1 MMSEKE
7 FTDMAAELRVA
18 AVRSAVAAGIGVE
31 GAEDVA
37 QDIMLRLWTLR
48 DNISSARHA
57 RHARGLAVVAARNRA
72 LDMLRQSHTVS
83 LTPGVTIAQPSS
95 AADVAIEAEETDAW
109 LQRRLQALP
118 PMQHQVLRL
127 RQIELKD
134 NAEIAAILGIKPA
147 SVATLLSKARRQ
159 LLADIRKRNQRT

>member
-18 AVRSAVAAGIGVE
+18 AVRSAAAAGIGVE

-57 RHARGLAVVAARNRA
+57 RGLAVVAARNRA

-83 LTPGVTIAQPSS
+83 LTTGVAVVQPSRPRRPMHGCS
-95 AADVAIEAEETDAW
+95 ADS
-109 LQRRLQALP
+109 RLCRP
-118 PMQHQVLRL
+118 C
-127 RQIELKD
+127 
-134 NAEIAAILGIKPA
+134 
-147 SVATLLSKARRQ
+147 S
-159 LLADIRKRNQRT
+159 IRCCGCDR

>member
-18 AVRSAVAAGIGVE
+18 AVR
-31 GAEDVA
+31 
-37 QDIMLRLWTLR
+37 
-48 DNISSARHA
+48 
-57 RHARGLAVVAARNRA
+57 
-72 LDMLRQSHTVS
+72 
-83 LTPGVTIAQPSS
+83 S

>member
-1 MMSEKE
+1 MSEKE

-18 AVRSAVAAGIGVE
+18 AVRSAAAAGIGVE

-57 RHARGLAVVAARNRA
+57 RGLAVVAARNRA

-83 LTPGVTIAQPSS
+83 LTTGVTVVQSSS

-118 PMQHQVLRL
+118 HAASGVAAATDRTEGQCRDSCHTRHQAGLGGHAA
-127 RQIELKD
+127 LKGTQT
-134 NAEIAAILGIKPA
+134 A
-147 SVATLLSKARRQ
+147 ARRYQ
-159 LLADIRKRNQRT
+159 KT

>member
-18 AVRSAVAAGIGVE
+18 AVR
-31 GAEDVA
+31 
-37 QDIMLRLWTLR
+37 
-48 DNISSARHA
+48 
-57 RHARGLAVVAARNRA
+57 
-72 LDMLRQSHTVS
+72 
-83 LTPGVTIAQPSS
+83 S

-159 LLADIRKRNQRT
+159 LLADIRKRNQCT

>member
-18 AVRSAVAAGIGVE
+18 AVRSAAAAGIGVE

-57 RHARGLAVVAARNRA
+57 RGLAVVAARNRA

-83 LTPGVTIAQPSS
+83 LTTGVTVVQSSS

-118 PMQHQVLRL
+118 HAASGVAAATDRTEGQCRDSCHTRHQAGLGGHAA
-127 RQIELKD
+127 LKGTQT
-134 NAEIAAILGIKPA
+134 A
-147 SVATLLSKARRQ
+147 ARRYQ
-159 LLADIRKRNQRT
+159 KT

>member
-7 FTDMAAELRVA
+7 FTDIAAELRVA
-18 AVRSAVAAGIGVE
+18 AVRSAAAAGIGVE

-57 RHARGLAVVAARNRA
+57 RGLAVVAARNRA

-83 LTPGVTIAQPSS
+83 LTTGVAVVQPSA

-118 PMQHQVLRL
+118 PHAASGVAAATDRTEEQCRDSCHTRHQAGLGGHAA
-127 RQIELKD
+127 LKGTQT
-134 NAEIAAILGIKPA
+134 A
-147 SVATLLSKARRQ
+147 ARRYQ
-159 LLADIRKRNQRT
+159 KT

>member
-18 AVRSAVAAGIGVE
+18 AVRSAAAAGIGVE

-57 RHARGLAVVAARNRA
+57 RGLAVVAPATGRSTCCDN
-72 LDMLRQSHTVS
+72 
-83 LTPGVTIAQPSS
+83 LT
-95 AADVAIEAEETDAW
+95 
-109 LQRRLQALP
+109 RYR
-118 PMQHQVLRL
+118 
-127 RQIELKD
+127 
-134 NAEIAAILGIKPA
+134 
-147 SVATLLSKARRQ
+147 
-159 LLADIRKRNQRT
+159 

>member
-48 DNISSARHA
+48 DKSPPPVMPVDWLWWLPATGRSTCCAN
-57 RHARGLAVVAARNRA
+57 
-72 LDMLRQSHTVS
+72 
-83 LTPGVTIAQPSS
+83 LT
-95 AADVAIEAEETDAW
+95 
-109 LQRRLQALP
+109 RYR
-118 PMQHQVLRL
+118 
-127 RQIELKD
+127 
-134 NAEIAAILGIKPA
+134 
-147 SVATLLSKARRQ
+147 
-159 LLADIRKRNQRT
+159 

>member
-1 MMSEKE
+1 M
-7 FTDMAAELRVA
+7 
-18 AVRSAVAAGIGVE
+18 
-31 GAEDVA
+31 
-37 QDIMLRLWTLR
+37 
-48 DNISSARHA
+48 
-57 RHARGLAVVAARNRA
+57 VAARNRA

-83 LTPGVTIAQPSS
+83 LTTGVTVVQSSS
-95 AADVAIEAEETDAW
+95 AADVAIEADETDTW

>member
-18 AVRSAVAAGIGVE
+18 AVRSAAAAGIGVE

-48 DNISSARHA
+48 DNISSAR
-57 RHARGLAVVAARNRA
+57 GLAVVAARNRA

-83 LTPGVTIAQPSS
+83 LTTGVTVVQSSS

>member
-18 AVRSAVAAGIGVE
+18 AVRSAAAAGIGVE

-57 RHARGLAVVAARNRA
+57 RGLAVVAARNRA

-83 LTPGVTIAQPSS
+83 LTTEWLLSS
-95 AADVAIEAEETDAW
+95 P
-109 LQRRLQALP
+109 RRL
-118 PMQHQVLRL
+118 PMSLSRPRRPMHGCSADSRL
-127 RQIELKD
+127 CR
-134 NAEIAAILGIKPA
+134 PC
-147 SVATLLSKARRQ
+147 S
-159 LLADIRKRNQRT
+159 IRCCGCDR

>member
-57 RHARGLAVVAARNRA
+57 RGLAVVAARNRA

-83 LTPGVTIAQPSS
+83 LTPGVTIVQSSS

-127 RQIELKD
+127 RQV
-134 NAEIAAILGIKPA
+134 EIAAILGIKPA

>member
-7 FTDMAAELRVA
+7 FTDIAAELRVA
-18 AVRSAVAAGIGVE
+18 AVRSAAAAGIGVE

-57 RHARGLAVVAARNRA
+57 RGLAVVAARNRA

-83 LTPGVTIAQPSS
+83 LTTGVTVVQSSS
-95 AADVAIEAEETDAW
+95 AADVAIEDDAW

>member
-1 MMSEKE
+1 MSEKE

-18 AVRSAVAAGIGVE
+18 AVRSAAA
-31 GAEDVA
+31 A
-37 QDIMLRLWTLR
+37 
-48 DNISSARHA
+48 
-57 RHARGLAVVAARNRA
+57 
-72 LDMLRQSHTVS
+72 
-83 LTPGVTIAQPSS
+83 
-95 AADVAIEAEETDAW
+95 AIEAEETDAW

>member
-18 AVRSAVAAGIGVE
+18 AVRSAAAAGIGVE

-57 RHARGLAVVAARNRA
+57 RGLAVVAARNRA

-83 LTPGVTIAQPSS
+83 SHGIADDGSDCCPVLGGCRYRYRGRGDRCMAAAQTPGS
-95 AADVAIEAEETDAW
+95 AAHAASGVAAATDRTEEQCRDSCHTGH
-109 LQRRLQALP
+109 QASLGG
-118 PMQHQVLRL
+118 HAA
-127 RQIELKD
+127 LKGTQT
-134 NAEIAAILGIKPA
+134 A
-147 SVATLLSKARRQ
+147 ARRYQ
-159 LLADIRKRNQRT
+159 KT

>member
-7 FTDMAAELRVA
+7 FTDMAAELRVS
-18 AVRSAVAAGIGVE
+18 AVRSAAAAGIGVE

-37 QDIMLRLWTLR
+37 QDIMLTT
-48 DNISSARHA
+48 
-57 RHARGLAVVAARNRA
+57 GVAVV
-72 LDMLRQSHTVS
+72 
-83 LTPGVTIAQPSS
+83 QPSA

>member
-18 AVRSAVAAGIGVE
+18 AVRSAAAAGIGVE

-57 RHARGLAVVAARNRA
+57 RGLAVVAARNRA

-83 LTPGVTIAQPSS
+83 LTTGVTV
-95 AADVAIEAEETDAW
+95 VAIEAEETDAW

>member
-57 RHARGLAVVAARNRA
+57 RGWLWWLPATGLSTCCAN
-72 LDMLRQSHTVS
+72 
-83 LTPGVTIAQPSS
+83 LT
-95 AADVAIEAEETDAW
+95 
-109 LQRRLQALP
+109 RYR
-118 PMQHQVLRL
+118 
-127 RQIELKD
+127 
-134 NAEIAAILGIKPA
+134 
-147 SVATLLSKARRQ
+147 
-159 LLADIRKRNQRT
+159 

>member
-18 AVRSAVAAGIGVE
+18 AVRSAAAAGIGVE

-57 RHARGLAVVAARNRA
+57 RGLAVVAARNRA

-83 LTPGVTIAQPSS
+83 LTTGVAVVQPSA
-95 AADVAIEAEETDAW
+95 AADIAIEA
-109 LQRRLQALP
+109 RR
-118 PMQHQVLRL
+118 PMHGCSADSRL
-127 RQIELKD
+127 CR
-134 NAEIAAILGIKPA
+134 PC
-147 SVATLLSKARRQ
+147 S
-159 LLADIRKRNQRT
+159 IRCCGCDR

>member
-7 FTDMAAELRVA
+7 FTDMAAELRVS
-18 AVRSAVAAGIGVE
+18 AVRSAAAAGIGVE

-57 RHARGLAVVAARNRA
+57 RGLAVVAARNRA

-83 LTPGVTIAQPSS
+83 LTTGSGCCPALGGCRCRYRGRGDRCMAAAQTPGS
-95 AADVAIEAEETDAW
+95 AAHAASGVAAATDRTEEQCRDSCHT
-109 LQRRLQALP
+109 RHQAGLGG
-118 PMQHQVLRL
+118 HAA
-127 RQIELKD
+127 LKGTQT
-134 NAEIAAILGIKPA
+134 A
-147 SVATLLSKARRQ
+147 ARRYQ
-159 LLADIRKRNQRT
+159 KT